1 MKFHQ
6 EHIIYFNS
14 LYNSSRMRSKWQG
27 TKVGSKRSL
36 QDQDGGGGARVYS
49 TRLNSVS
56 SQCARGK
63 MSIARKP
70 VDHPK
75 FFKW

>member
-6 EHIIYFNS
+6 DHIIYFNS
-14 LYNSSRMRSKWQG
+14 LYNSIRMRSKWQG
-27 TKVGSKRSL
+27 AKGGSKRSL
-36 QDQDGGGGARVYS
+36 QDQDGGEGVYS

-75 FFKW
+75 IFKW